1 MRADEAVIRT
11 RGLTKRYGGGI
22 LAVADLDLSVE
33 RGEVFGFLGPN
44 GAGKTTTLRM
54 LAGLIRPTAGSASVL
69 GLPPGIAA
77 ALSRTGCLIEAPAF
91 YPYLSGRD
99 NLAVVARYCAVPES
113 RVKSALDEVG
123 LLSRAGDRFATYSLG
138 MRQRLGV
145 AAALI
150 KKPEVLILDE
160 PTGGL
165 DPQGMVEMRDL
176 IRSLGRGSRTVMLSS
191 HLLGEVEQICN
202 RVGVIHAGRLVA
214 QGTIDELRGQA
225 GLELRAEPLDRAHKL
240 LADALGAGAVGER
253 DGVLVLR
260 VDPGRAAEI
269 NARLVN
275 AGLAVS
281 ELRPRERSLEEVF
294 LQLTG
299 SEHQAAAPA
308 PQPVSEPAT

>member
-1 MRADEAVIRT
+1 MRHDEAVIQT
-11 RGLTKRYGGGI
+11 RGLTKRYGRGV
-22 LAVADLDLSVE
+22 LAVVDLDLQVG

-54 LAGLIRPTAGSASVL
+54 LAGLIRPTAGTASVL
-69 GLPPGIAA
+69 GLPPGSAA
-77 ALSRTGCLIEAPAF
+77 GLRRTGCLIEAPAF
-91 YPYLSGRD
+91 YPYLSGHD
-99 NLAVVARYCAVPES
+99 NLAVVARYCGVPES
-113 RVKSALDEVG
+113 RVKTALDEVD
-123 LLSRAGDRFATYSLG
+123 LLPRARDRFATYSLG

-150 KKPEVLILDE
+150 KEPEVLILDE
-160 PTGGL
+160 PTAGL

-176 IRSLGRGSRTVMLSS
+176 IRGLGRGSRTVMLSS

-202 RVGVIHAGRLVA
+202 RVGVIQAGRLVA
-214 QGTIDELRGQA
+214 QGTIEDLRGQA
-225 GLELRAEPLDRAHKL
+225 GLELRAEPVDRARQL
-240 LADALGAGAVGER
+240 LTDVLGPDAVGER
-253 DGVLVLR
+253 EGLLLLR
-260 VDPGRAAEI
+260 VDPVRAAEI

-299 SEHQAAAPA
+299 ADHQVAPSP
-308 PQPVSEPAT
+308 PQPVPEPAS